1 MGPLSDEG
9 GNPNDVNNPNSTQN
23 FAMPKMQMIHEDA
36 NPGENTLEAERINQ
50 KPYSAAHAQRKQQN
64 IDHRVNEIFS
74 EKRGRPPMHGLS
86 KQSTNFTGVGGAMAH
101 QRMGDSYGFKSSN
114 LQTGAGSQVGKK
126 AGAKSGT
133 SSMNGYA
140 GRGIGISKSLNRP
153 FKPLRDQGKL
163 VTDNIRDNS
172 AQSTDLRKFNS

>member
-1 MGPLSDEG
+1 
-9 GNPNDVNNPNSTQN
+9 
-23 FAMPKMQMIHEDA
+23 
-36 NPGENTLEAERINQ
+36 
-50 KPYSAAHAQRKQQN
+50 
-64 IDHRVNEIFS
+64 
-74 EKRGRPPMHGLS
+74 
-86 KQSTNFTGVGGAMAH
+86 MAH

-114 LQTGAGSQVGKK
+114 IQTGAGSQVGKK

-133 SSMNGYA
+133 SSLNGYA

-172 AQSTDLRKFNS
+172 VQSTDLRKFNSQGKIP